1 MIEENR
7 QRRLRIAD
15 SIAKRKEDESEFE
28 TLVDSCG
35 KLSDATKE
43 LVRMET
49 ELGES
54 IKRTLTKKDVIRLDE
69 VDQSVVGFVDQM
81 RY

>member
-1 MIEENR
+1 
-7 QRRLRIAD
+7 
-15 SIAKRKEDESEFE
+15 
-28 TLVDSCG
+28 
-35 KLSDATKE
+35 
-43 LVRMET
+43 MET